1 MATRNIVHDDD
12 EDAEILKKQSKEVKT
27 FDENLWQLLDDMWDT
42 MYENDGVGLAAV
54 QVGVLKRVII
64 ADINEMRLECVNP
77 KLTFEEGQTCEKE
90 GCLSVTGKSGYV
102 NRPYKVTVEAQDR
115 TGMPFTITVV
125 KDMARCLCHE
135 IDHTKG
141 ILFTEKIA
149 PSPVENEKNNEDKKW
164 KLFF

>member
-1 MATRNIVHDDD
+1 MATRNIVYDND
-12 EDAEILKKQSKEVKT
+12 EDNAILRKPSKDVKV

-64 ADINEMRLECVNP
+64 ADINEMRLECINP
-77 KLTFEEGQTCEKE
+77 KIVFEEGQTCEQE
-90 GCLSVTGKSGYV
+90 GCLSVKGKRDFV

-115 TGMPFTITVV
+115 TGMPFSITVV

-135 IDHTKG
+135 IDHTNG
-141 ILFTEKIA
+141 ILFTDKIA
-149 PSPVENEKNNEDKKW
+149 PNPNENNEGN
-164 KLFF
+164 